1 MEAAARHAD
10 AQARNTL
17 THKHFHVCGLSP
29 CVWRPFTMQKAAKR
43 KAKGRIPQRTRP
55 QTAGTHGNKYIIN
68 NDCTFY

>member
-1 MEAAARHAD
+1 MEAAARRAD
-10 AQARNTL
+10 AQAHNTL
-17 THKHFHVCGLSP
+17 THRHFHVCGLSRGET
-29 CVWRPFTMQKAAKR
+29 RPFTMQKAAKR